1 MPDPV
6 VVVGGGLSGLAS
18 AAELALHGPV
28 VLVER
33 LPAPGGVWEF
43 DHPAVASL
51 VRACKQRGVTFVLGV
66 VGVRWRDKRLL
77 LVGPGHVEWL
87 PAARLVFAGGTRPM
101 TLAELRIAGGRL
113 AGVFPAT
120 VAHHLLEAGVSL
132 GRRPLVLGGGEWAD
146 LLVPLLT
153 SRGPVTLVGDDPGA
167 DSGAMQDSHLHQ
179 PSLVR
184 RWPGHRA
191 TRVSGTSRVDRV
203 ELEGASGHRQVVH
216 CDCVVVAGE
225 LRPLRNVD
233 GAVADDAVSVHFVQ
247 PTAPRQGADDVI
259 AFGRESILRMMS
271 GDFA

>member
-6 VVVGGGLSGLAS
+6 VVVGGGLSGLSS

-28 VLVER
+28 VVIER

-43 DHPAVASL
+43 DHPAVVSL
-51 VRACKQRGVTFVLGV
+51 VRTCQQRGVRFVLGV
-66 VGVRWRDKRLL
+66 VGVRWRDQRLL
-77 LVGPGHVEWL
+77 LIGPGHVEWM

-146 LLVPLLT
+146 LLVPLLMG
-153 SRGPVTLVGDDPGA
+153 RGPVTVVGDDPGA
-167 DSGAMQDSHLHQ
+167 DIVGAVDFSLHQ
-179 PSLVR
+179 QSVVR

-203 ELEGASGHRQVVH
+203 ELEGPSGHRQVVH

-233 GAVADDAVSVHFVQ
+233 GAVADSAPGVHFVQ
-247 PTAPRQGADDVI
+247 PTAPRQGADEVI
-259 AFGRESILRMMS
+259 AFGRESVRRMMS
-271 GDFA
+271 VDFA